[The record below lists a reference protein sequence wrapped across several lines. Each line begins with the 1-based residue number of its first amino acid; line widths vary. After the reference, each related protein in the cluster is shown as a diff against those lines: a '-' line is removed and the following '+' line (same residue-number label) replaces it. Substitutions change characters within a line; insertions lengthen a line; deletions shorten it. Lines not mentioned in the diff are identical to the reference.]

1 MLSYLK
7 KILSYDPPEPFVLG
21 ESPDEQHEAP
31 QESHIR
37 AKEQKAQYPAFTLS
51 KKLEDMYTQLRRIFG
66 NGENDDLILR
76 IFKAGE
82 KRVFLALLDGLTN
95 KDMTGEII
103 MKPLMTNGCTS
114 LTQAL
119 EEVVPLNGVKEE
131 TDPSVVVDGIVN
143 GLVFFIVE
151 GEKKFAMLDV
161 RMTERRSVSTPQ
173 NEKVVHGPHQGF
185 VEDIRANVNLVR
197 NIARTPD
204 LCTKF
209 IPIGGDNGLRGAL
222 LYREGMVDPK
232 LLAKVKQKLLEAQ
245 RQKGFV
251 LGEYSV
257 ARIFE
262 RRKYSL
268 FPQALQTERPDRTAA
283 FVMQGHIA
291 LICDGAPYALVVPI
305 TFFGLIHTSEDHY
318 LRPAVAT
325 TERLVRI
332 LAMMITVL
340 MPGLYIALVT
350 FHQEVLPTAFMISTL
365 TLRKM
370 VGLPVVSEIVLTT
383 ILFELVREASIRVQ
397 GGINQQLGI
406 VGGIVL
412 GEALVMSNIVSPVV
426 LIVIALTVLSSFA
439 IPDYGLQMALYILRF
454 AFLALGAVAGL
465 IGIAAGWAVLMAY
478 LCTLDSFGVPFFAAF
493 APATKHA
500 TDLIFKGRKKQH
512 DAPDAVNMGR
522 RR

>member
-1 MLSYLK
+1 M
-7 KILSYDPPEPFVLG
+7 
-21 ESPDEQHEAP
+21 
-31 QESHIR
+31 
-37 AKEQKAQYPAFTLS
+37 
-51 KKLEDMYTQLRRIFG
+51 
-66 NGENDDLILR
+66 
-76 IFKAGE
+76 
-82 KRVFLALLDGLTN
+82 
-95 KDMTGEII
+95 
-103 MKPLMTNGCTS
+103 C
-114 LTQAL
+114 
-119 EEVVPLNGVKEE
+119 
-131 TDPSVVVDGIVN
+131 
-143 GLVFFIVE
+143 
-151 GEKKFAMLDV
+151 
-161 RMTERRSVSTPQ
+161 
-173 NEKVVHGPHQGF
+173 
-185 VEDIRANVNLVR
+185 
-197 NIARTPD
+197 
-204 LCTKF
+204 
-209 IPIGGDNGLRGAL
+209 
-222 LYREGMVDPK
+222 
-232 LLAKVKQKLLEAQ
+232 
-245 RQKGFV
+245 
-251 LGEYSV
+251 
-257 ARIFE
+257 
-262 RRKYSL
+262 
-268 FPQALQTERPDRTAA
+268 
-283 FVMQGHIA
+283 
-291 LICDGAPYALVVPI
+291 
-305 TFFGLIHTSEDHY
+305 TFFGLMHTSEDHY

-370 VGLPVVSEIVLTT
+370 VGLPVVAEIVLTT

>member
-1 MLSYLK
+1 
-7 KILSYDPPEPFVLG
+7 
-21 ESPDEQHEAP
+21 
-31 QESHIR
+31 
-37 AKEQKAQYPAFTLS
+37 
-51 KKLEDMYTQLRRIFG
+51 
-66 NGENDDLILR
+66 
-76 IFKAGE
+76 
-82 KRVFLALLDGLTN
+82 
-95 KDMTGEII
+95 

-131 TDPSVVVDGIVN
+131 ADPSVVVDGIVN

-245 RQKGFV
+245 RHKGFV

-305 TFFGLIHTSEDHY
+305 TFFGLVHTSEDHS
-318 LRPAVAT
+318 
-325 TERLVRI
+325 
-332 LAMMITVL
+332 
-340 MPGLYIALVT
+340 
-350 FHQEVLPTAFMISTL
+350 LPTPCRGNDRAPGAHPGDDDHSADAGAVY
-365 TLRKM
+365 R
-370 VGLPVVSEIVLTT
+370 
-383 ILFELVREASIRVQ
+383 
-397 GGINQQLGI
+397 LGH
-406 VGGIVL
+406 
-412 GEALVMSNIVSPVV
+412 
-426 LIVIALTVLSSFA
+426 LSSR
-439 IPDYGLQMALYILRF
+439 GLADGIYDLYSDAAQDGR
-454 AFLALGAVAGL
+454 
-465 IGIAAGWAVLMAY
+465 AAGGGGDRADHHPIRAGARGF
-478 LCTLDSFGVPFFAAF
+478 DSRA
-493 APATKHA
+493 
-500 TDLIFKGRKKQH
+500 GRH
-512 DAPDAVNMGR
+512 
-522 RR
+522 

>member
-7 KILSYDPPEPFVLG
+7 KILSYDPPAPFVLG
-21 ESPDEQHEAP
+21 ESPEEEREVPQQAP
-31 QESHIR
+31 QR
-37 AKEQKAQYPAFTLS
+37 PKDQKAQAAPFTLT
-51 KKLEDMYTQLRRIFG
+51 KKLEGMQDQLRAICG
-66 NGENDDLILR
+66 NGQNDDLILR
-76 IFKAGE
+76 IFRAGK
-82 KRVFLALLDGLTN
+82 KRVFMALMDGLTN
-95 KDMTGEII
+95 KDMIGEIL
-103 MKPLMTNGCTS
+103 MRPLMKRGCVS
-114 LTQAL
+114 LTQAI
-119 EEVVPLNGVKEE
+119 EEVIPLNGVNEE
-131 TDPSVVVDGIVN
+131 SDPSVVVDGIMN

-151 GEKKFAMLDV
+151 GEKKFAMMDM
-161 RMTERRSVSTPQ
+161 RMTERRSVSRPE
-173 NEKVVHGPHQGF
+173 NEKVVHGPQQGF

-209 IPIGGDNGLRGAL
+209 VPIGGDNGLRGAL
-222 LYREGMVDPK
+222 LYREGMVDQK
-232 LLAKVKQKLLEAQ
+232 LLAKVKQKLFEAQ
-245 RQKGFV
+245 QQKGFV
-251 LGEYSV
+251 LGETAV

-283 FVMQGHIA
+283 FVMQGHVA
-291 LICDGAPYALVVPI
+291 LICDGAPYALIVPI
-305 TFFGLIHTSEDHY
+305 TFFGLMHTSEDHY

-325 TERLVRI
+325 MERLVRV

-340 MPGLYIALVT
+340 LPGLYIALMT

-370 VGLPVVSEIVLTT
+370 VGLPVVAEVIITT
-383 ILFELVREASIRVQ
+383 ILFELVREASLRVQ

-426 LIVIALTVLSSFA
+426 LIVIAMTVLSSFA
-439 IPDYGLQMALYILRF
+439 IPNYGLQMALYLLRF
-454 AFLALGAVAGL
+454 VFLALGAMAGL
-465 IGIAAGWAVLMAY
+465 IGIAAGWALLVAY
-478 LCTLDSFGVPFFAAF
+478 LSTLDSFGVPFFTAF

-500 TDLIFKGRKKQH
+500 TDLIFKGRKRQA
-512 DAPDAVNMGR
+512 DAPDAVNMGQR
-522 RR
+522 R

>member
-1 MLSYLK
+1 
-7 KILSYDPPEPFVLG
+7 
-21 ESPDEQHEAP
+21 
-31 QESHIR
+31 
-37 AKEQKAQYPAFTLS
+37 
-51 KKLEDMYTQLRRIFG
+51 
-66 NGENDDLILR
+66 
-76 IFKAGE
+76 
-82 KRVFLALLDGLTN
+82 
-95 KDMTGEII
+95 
-103 MKPLMTNGCTS
+103 MTNGCTS

-131 TDPSVVVDGIVN
+131 ADPSVVVDGIVN

-209 IPIGGDNGLRGAL
+209 IPIGGANGLRGAL

-305 TFFGLIHTSEDHY
+305 TFFGLMHTSEDHY

-370 VGLPVVSEIVLTT
+370 VGLPVVAEIVLTT
-383 ILFELVREASIRVQ
+383 LLFELVREASIRVQ

-412 GEALVMSNIVSPVV
+412 GEALVMSKPCGAHRHRADGAEQLCHSR
-426 LIVIALTVLSSFA
+426 
-439 IPDYGLQMALYILRF
+439 LR
-454 AFLALGAVAGL
+454 LADGAVYPALRIFGAGRCGRAHRHCSGL
-465 IGIAAGWAVLMAY
+465 GGLDGLPVYAGFLRRTLLCR
-478 LCTLDSFGVPFFAAF
+478 LCTGHQARD
-493 APATKHA
+493 
-500 TDLIFKGRKKQH
+500 R
-512 DAPDAVNMGR
+512 PDF
-522 RR
+522 

>member
-1 MLSYLK
+1 M
-7 KILSYDPPEPFVLG
+7 
-21 ESPDEQHEAP
+21 
-31 QESHIR
+31 
-37 AKEQKAQYPAFTLS
+37 
-51 KKLEDMYTQLRRIFG
+51 
-66 NGENDDLILR
+66 
-76 IFKAGE
+76 
-82 KRVFLALLDGLTN
+82 
-95 KDMTGEII
+95 
-103 MKPLMTNGCTS
+103 
-114 LTQAL
+114 
-119 EEVVPLNGVKEE
+119 
-131 TDPSVVVDGIVN
+131 
-143 GLVFFIVE
+143 
-151 GEKKFAMLDV
+151 
-161 RMTERRSVSTPQ
+161 
-173 NEKVVHGPHQGF
+173 VHGPHQGF

-305 TFFGLIHTSEDHY
+305 TFFGLMHTSEDHY

-370 VGLPVVSEIVLTT
+370 VGLPVVAEIVLTT

-426 LIVIALTVLSSFA
+426 LIVIA
-439 IPDYGLQMALYILRF
+439 QMALYILRF